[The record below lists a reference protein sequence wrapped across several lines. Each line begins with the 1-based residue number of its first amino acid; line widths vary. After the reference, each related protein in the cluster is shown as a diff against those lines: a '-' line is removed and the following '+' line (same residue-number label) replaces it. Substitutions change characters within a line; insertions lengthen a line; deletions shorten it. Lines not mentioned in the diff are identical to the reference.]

1 MQIEK
6 QNRNLGTACSDT
18 SGTDCSDSMVPITPL
33 RVVPIQRYR
42 QTIGMDGLSE
52 HMASHN
58 TPFSA
63 GAIKGMLTDLVSCIR
78 ELTLQGI
85 AVKIDNLAIFSIGIK
100 NKCGASSEKD
110 FSVAKNIESVKLR
123 ARATGVLMS
132 DRLKLDATIKRASAI
147 LGDDSSNGENAGGG
161 SVNGDAGGSGVNK
174 PSGGNTQESGGTSQ
188 GTGSENGGSGED
200 NEL

>member
-1 MQIEK
+1 MILINLKKNKNEK
-6 QNRNLGTACSDT
+6 MPNAFGKYYAFPVIN
-18 SGTDCSDSMVPITPL
+18 
-33 RVVPIQRYR
+33 

-100 NKCGASSEKD
+100 NKCGAASEKD

-161 SVNGDAGGSGVNK
+161 SVNGDAGDSGVNK
-174 PSGGNTQESGGTSQ
+174 PSAVIPRRVAVPLR
-188 GTGSENGGSGED
+188 
-200 NEL
+200 ELDLRMEAAEKIMNCKT